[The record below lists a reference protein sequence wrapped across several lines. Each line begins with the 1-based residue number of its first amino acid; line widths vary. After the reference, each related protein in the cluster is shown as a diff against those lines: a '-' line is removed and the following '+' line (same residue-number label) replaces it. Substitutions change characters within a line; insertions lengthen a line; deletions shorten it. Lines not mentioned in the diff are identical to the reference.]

1 MFTQK
6 KTTHPLLIYRKM
18 INSVVVNKYPI
29 PHKVIYKIYKETYDV
44 PT

>member
-6 KTTHPLLIYRKM
+6 KNPPITYKEKM

-44 PT
+44 PI